1 MPSNWYTEELQK
13 AILGY
18 RETIAALEDIKRNVK
33 PCERSAQW
41 WEEAD
46 ARIRHLKQSITAL
59 QNVLRRT
66 QAENSSDVLK
76 V

>member
-1 MPSNWYTEELQK
+1 MLSNWYMEELQK

-46 ARIRHLKQSITAL
+46 TRIRHLKQSITAL
-59 QNVLRRT
+59 QSVLRSPQT
-66 QAENSSDVLK
+66 ENSSDALK

>member
-1 MPSNWYTEELQK
+1 MLSNWYMEELQK

-18 RETIAALEDIKRNVK
+18 RETIAALEDIKRNLK
-33 PCERSAQW
+33 PCERNAQR

-59 QNVLRRT
+59 QSVLPSP
-66 QAENSSDVLK
+66 QAENSSDPLK